1 MRIKV
6 VLCVIV
12 LIKKHIPKGFHL
24 PGCAWSLAEDYSTV
38 LALPSTLFSLCL

>member
-6 VLCVIV
+6 VPYAIAFT
-12 LIKKHIPKGFHL
+12 KKHIPKGFHL
-24 PGCAWSLAEDYSTV
+24 PGCALGLAEDYSTV